1 MKYRGAAQTI
11 AVCAVM
17 TALLIAVQYA
27 LGFVLSYVRLQPT
40 AVIQLCLDAREV
52 GQKQRNTCVFKPF

>member
-17 TALLIAVQYA
+17 TALLIAVQYV
-27 LGFVLSYVRLQPT
+27 LGFVPGVELVT
-40 AVIQLCLDAREV
+40 
-52 GQKQRNTCVFKPF
+52 VFLLVFC